1 MVGSWAHAQHSF
13 VDAVAC
19 DLQSMSLVETSVL
32 GVLVHN
38 WLVKVRPPGRV
49 SCLLKQSCRDCTHG
63 RGFRHDITVT

>member
-19 DLQSMSLVETSVL
+19 DPQSMSLAETVVF
-32 GVLVHN
+32 GVLVDN

-49 SCLLKQSCRDCTHG
+49 SCL
-63 RGFRHDITVT
+63 IE